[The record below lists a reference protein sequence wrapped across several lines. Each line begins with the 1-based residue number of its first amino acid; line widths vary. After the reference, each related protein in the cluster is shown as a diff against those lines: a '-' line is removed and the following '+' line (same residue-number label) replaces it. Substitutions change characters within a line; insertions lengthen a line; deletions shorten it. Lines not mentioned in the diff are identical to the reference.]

1 MATTITLPDETK
13 ERLEEYRTD
22 DQTWAEFLEYLLDE
36 VQAYAEQ
43 AEQDADLTA
52 LGARVKYMDDEQH
65 LAEVADRLDTLED
78 AVQDLPWQTA
88 EEVEQRMHR

>member
-13 ERLEEYRTD
+13 ERLDEYRTD

>member
-13 ERLEEYRTD
+13 ERLDEYRTD

-52 LGARVKYMDDEQH
+52 LGARVKYLDDEQH

>member
-13 ERLEEYRTD
+13 ERLDEYRED